1 MNFRA
6 YNVLMILNDFP
17 MLRNLEGP
25 LLITGHTG
33 FKGTWLTYLLSELDV
48 PCFGL
53 SLPAQVDSMY
63 DRLNRYGKIPEQFID
78 IRNRQDVFD
87 LIVNVRPSVIVHLAA
102 QPLVLKSYEQPVE
115 TFETNVMGTAHVLDA
130 AIKTN
135 AVQAIGVVTT
145 DKVYLNEN
153 TGHGFTEDSPL
164 GGKDPYSASKVGT
177 EQVLSAW
184 RSITSPNNSPAIVS
198 MRAGNVVGGGD
209 FSANRLV
216 PDLIRGLLFSKK
228 VAVRNPLSTRPWQ
241 HVLDPL
247 YGYLL
252 QIEATLQGQQA
263 EVLNFAPMENSL
275 SVGEVVK
282 IFKSKVPALQ
292 TELIPSINN
301 FGESVL
307 LDLNPRRA
315 KETLG
320 WTPKFTQKEAIE
332 LTIDWWISEKQNP
345 GSERRTILEVIK
357 YLE

>member
-1 MNFRA
+1 MS
-6 YNVLMILNDFP
+6 LNDFS
-17 MLRNLEGP
+17 MLKSLEGP

-33 FKGTWLTYLLSELDV
+33 FKGTWLTYLLNELEI
-48 PCFGL
+48 PCFGI
-53 SLPAQVDSMY
+53 SLPADADSMY
-63 DRLNRYGKIPEQFID
+63 NRLNRFGKIPEQFID
-78 IRNRQDVFD
+78 IRNRWHVND
-87 LIVNVRPSVIVHLAA
+87 LISDVKPSVIVHLAA

-135 AVQAIGVVTT
+135 TVQAIGVVTT

-153 TGHGFTEDSPL
+153 TGHAFTEDSPL

-184 RSITSPNNSPAIVS
+184 RSITSPSNSPAVIS

-209 FSANRLV
+209 FSENRLI
-216 PDLIRGLLFSKK
+216 PDLIRGFLYSEK
-228 VAVRNPLSTRPWQ
+228 VVVRNPLSTRPWQ

-263 EVLNFAPMENSL
+263 EILNFAPMENSL
-275 SVGEVVK
+275 SVDDIVK
-282 IFKSKVPALQ
+282 IFKSKIPSLK

-301 FGESVL
+301 LGESIL
-307 LDLNPRRA
+307 LDLNPSRA
-315 KETLG
+315 IQTLG

-332 LTIDWWISEKQNP
+332 LTIDWWISEMQNP

>member
-1 MNFRA
+1 MS
-6 YNVLMILNDFP
+6 LGDFSQ
-17 MLRNLEGP
+17 LRGLTGP
-25 LLITGHTG
+25 VMITGHTG
-33 FKGTWLTYLLSELDV
+33 FKGTWLTYLLAALDI
-48 PCFGL
+48 PCFGA
-53 SLPAQVDSMY
+53 SLPPEPDSMFA
-63 DRLNRYGKIPEQFID
+63 RLRRTGKIPEKFVD
-78 IRNRQDVFD
+78 IRNRQGVLE
-87 LIVNVRPSVIVHLAA
+87 LIQEIKPSVIIHMAA

-115 TFETNVMGTAHVLDA
+115 TFETNVMGTAHILDA

-135 AVQAIGVVTT
+135 AVQAIAVVTT

-153 TGHGFTEDSPL
+153 TGHAFTEDSPL

-184 RSITSPNNSPAIVS
+184 RSITSPSNSPAIIS

-209 FSANRLV
+209 FSENRLI
-216 PDLIRGLLFSKK
+216 PDLIRGLLFSEK

-263 EVLNFAPMENSL
+263 EILNFAPMENSL
-275 SVGEVVK
+275 SVDDVVK

-292 TELIPSINN
+292 TELIAAINN
-301 FGESVL
+301 LGESIL